1 MSLKVTQGRLL
12 EQLRELG
19 VDISA
24 GQLSNILPQGHEAFH
39 AEKDELLP
47 IARQISGHLHCD
59 DTSARHQGKAA
70 VCTHIGN
77 ELFASFST
85 TDTKS
90 RLNFLRLLCQPD
102 EQYRLCE
109 QARTCL
115 EFAGASGKLQAKMDQ
130 LDDGIWLG
138 REAWE
143 DQLTQWGIKTETHR
157 HRPPKTKAE
166 GREPSGEPP

>member
-1 MSLKVTQGRLL
+1 
-12 EQLRELG
+12 QLRELG

-24 GQLSNILPQGHEAFH
+24 GQLSNVLLKGHESFH

-47 IARQISGHLHCD
+47 TARRVSSHLHCD
-59 DTSARHQGKAA
+59 DTSARHQGQAA

-90 RLNFLRLLCQPD
+90 RLNFLRLLCQRA

-109 QARTCL
+109 EAHTCL
-115 EFAGASGKLQAKMDQ
+115 EFAGASGKLQENMAGQ
-130 LDDGIWLG
+130 ADGIWLRG
-138 REAWE
+138 EAWE
-143 DQLTQWGIKTETHR
+143 EQLTQWGI
-157 HRPPKTKAE
+157 
-166 GREPSGEPP
+166 